1 MRRHTGAKVAA
12 RWKDA
17 STWNKAGA
25 HIFGAGGFEEEE
37 VALLSELKE
46 NSAWLFV
53 ILPELKLNTWPDE
66 VAEEAPERCAL
77 AACLYAAGFRNS
89 TPSAEGCPGACPP

>member
-1 MRRHTGAKVAA
+1 MGAKAAA

-17 STWNKAGA
+17 STRNEAAA

-46 NSAWLFV
+46 NYAWLSV
-53 ILPELKLNTWPDE
+53 LLPELEWNTWPDE
-66 VAEEAPERCAL
+66 VAEEAPERCA
-77 AACLYAAGFRNS
+77 
-89 TPSAEGCPGACPP
+89 

>member
-1 MRRHTGAKVAA
+1 MAA

-66 VAEEAPERCAL
+66 VAEEVPERCAL
-77 AACLYAAGFRNS
+77 AACLYAAGCRNS